1 MTRYLFDTN
10 TLSALVHQ
18 RRGFER
24 IAARVDTVPVERRLV
39 SAITLAELETMIAK
53 AKDPNSKFAKVRL
66 ILAHFN
72 LVDFGEV
79 AALHVGRIRAYLEP
93 RGIGIGP
100 LDTLIAAHARGLSAT
115 VVTDKVR
122 EFSRVPEL
130 KVENWLR

>member
-10 TLSALVHQ
+10 TLSALVHR

-24 IAARVDTVPVERRLV
+24 IAVRVDSVPVERRLV
-39 SAITLAELETMIAK
+39 SAITLAEIETMIAK
-53 AKDPNSKFAKVRL
+53 ARDPNSKFAKVRL

-79 AALHVGRIRAYLEP
+79 AAVHVGRIRACLEP

-100 LDTLIAAHARGLSAT
+100 LEMLIAAHARSLRAT
-115 VVTDKVR
+115 VVTDNVR
-122 EFSRVPEL
+122 EFSRIPEL

>member
-24 IAARVDTVPVERRLV
+24 IAVRADTVPVEQRLV

-100 LDTLIAAHARGLSAT
+100 LDTLIAAHARSLSAT
-115 VVTDKVR
+115 VVTDNVT
-122 EFSRVPEL
+122 EFWRVPEL